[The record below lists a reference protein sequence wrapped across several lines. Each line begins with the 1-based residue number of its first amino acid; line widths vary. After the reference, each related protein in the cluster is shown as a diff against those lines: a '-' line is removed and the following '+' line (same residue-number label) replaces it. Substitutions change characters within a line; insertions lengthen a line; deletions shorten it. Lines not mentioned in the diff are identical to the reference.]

1 MSNALL
7 TYEPEMFPN
16 RYHLPVEA
24 YYRLRELGY
33 LEGRFEIL
41 DGEVISKKGQN
52 PPHSSTLTRL
62 FRILASLFGAD
73 YLRMQ
78 SPIML
83 PDPDG
88 IYNEPEPDAAVTR
101 EPENA
106 YNGRHPGPEDLRLV
120 VEISDTTLRTDL
132 MVKARLYARAGIPEY
147 WVLDLNARQLH
158 IHRKPANGEYTAITV
173 HAEAETVAF
182 ASRPDAPIALA
193 DLLPPVSA

>member
-1 MSNALL
+1 MSNTLL
-7 TYEPEMFPN
+7 ASEPEMFPN

-24 YYRLRELGY
+24 YYRLMELGY

-62 FRILASLFGAD
+62 VRILVGLFGAD
-73 YLRMQ
+73 YLRIQ
-78 SPIML
+78 SPIVL
-83 PDPDG
+83 PGADG

-120 VEISDTTLRTDL
+120 VEISVLTKMTHL
-132 MVKARLYARAGIPEY
+132 GI
-147 WVLDLNARQLH
+147 RQ
-158 IHRKPANGEYTAITV
+158 
-173 HAEAETVAF
+173 
-182 ASRPDAPIALA
+182 
-193 DLLPPVSA
+193 